1 MGRLR
6 EEKLGIQDSKQREA
20 PVDET
25 EVQREAADPQ
35 GDREMVVFSEALQ
48 THSSS
53 HPNLTHQVPAP
64 HSFPKNDN

>member
-6 EEKLGIQDSKQREA
+6 EKKLGIQNSEQREA

-25 EVQREAADPQ
+25 EVQTEAADPQ
-35 GDREMVVFSEALQ
+35 GDSEMVVFSEALQ

-53 HPNLTHQVPAP
+53 HLNLTHQVPAP
-64 HSFPKNDN
+64 QSFPKNDN